1 MADKLIIHNLTAKCQ
16 IGLTEEERA
25 TPQTVWIDLELA
37 IDAAKAAY
45 RDRVQ
50 DAAVDY
56 AEVVSAVQGIAQRT
70 PYNLLET
77 LADHVATFVLGKFRV
92 PWVRVKVKKRA
103 LPGIDHAA
111 VEIERMR
118 RRGRVGRSLDSA
130 SRPRS
135 GFRPAAARRGAA

>member
-1 MADKLIIHNLTAKCQ
+1 MPDKLLISNLTAKCQ

-25 TPQTVWIDLELA
+25 TPQTVWIDVELA
-37 IDAAKAAY
+37 IDVAKAAY

-50 DAAVDY
+50 DTAVDY
-56 AEVVSAVQGIAQRT
+56 AEVVSEVRGIAQRT

-77 LADHVATFVLGKFRV
+77 LADHVATFLLGRFRV

-111 VEIERMR
+111 VEVERRLARPIRSRPGSASTRVR
-118 RRGRVGRSLDSA
+118 RRERAL
-130 SRPRS
+130 SRR
-135 GFRPAAARRGAA
+135 